1 VAEVR
6 VGGVGFLCLVVEG
19 VYALFC
25 DVSGVGA
32 GHVFSL
38 WGVLEGL

>member
-1 VAEVR
+1 MAEVW
-6 VGGVGFLCLVVEG
+6 VGGVGFFCFAVEG
-19 VYALFC
+19 LYALFC
-25 DVSGVGA
+25 DASGVGA